1 MEQAIAEVKI
11 ESSWKEALAGEFSS
25 GYFASLKQFLV
36 EERKQHVVY
45 PPGSAIFAAFN
56 HTPFSEVKVVIVGQ
70 DPYHGAGQANG
81 LCFSVSPGIK
91 VPPSL
96 QNIFKEIASDLGAGM
111 PTQGDLGAWARQ
123 GVLLLNATLTV
134 RAASPASHQGKGWE
148 QFTDQVIRLLS
159 EKREGLIF
167 LLWGR
172 PAQLKEKLIDTG
184 KHFVLKAAHPS
195 PLSAYNG
202 FFGCRHFSQTNKI
215 LLNQGKT
222 PINWSL
228 T

>member
-1 MEQAIAEVKI
+1 MATGVSDVQI
-11 ESSWKEALAGEFSS
+11 ELSWKRVLKDEFNAN
-25 GYFASLKQFLV
+25 YFASLKAFLIS
-36 EERKQHVVY
+36 EREQHTVY
-45 PPGSAIFAAFN
+45 PPGKSIFAAFN
-56 HTPFSEVKVVIVGQ
+56 YTPFDTVKVVIVGQ
-70 DPYHGAGQANG
+70 DPYHGPGQANG
-81 LCFSVSPGIK
+81 LCFSVSPGVKI
-91 VPPSL
+91 PPSL
-96 QNIFKEIASDLGAGM
+96 QNIFKEIASDIGAAP
-111 PTQGDLGAWARQ
+111 PTSGDLSAWAKQ

-148 QFTDQVIRLLS
+148 QFTDKVIRLLS
-159 EKREGLIF
+159 EQREGLVFI
-167 LLWGR
+167 LWGR
-172 PAQLKEKLIDTG
+172 PAQLKEKLIDTK

>member
-1 MEQAIAEVKI
+1 MEQAAAEVKI
-11 ESSWKEALAGEFSS
+11 ESSWKEALADEFSA
-25 GYFASLKQFLV
+25 GYSASWKHFLL
-36 EERKQHVVY
+36 EERKQNVIY
-45 PPGSAIFAAFN
+45 PPGKAIFAAFN

-81 LCFSVSPGIK
+81 LCFSGSPGVKI
-91 VPPSL
+91 PPSL
-96 QNIFKEIASDLGAGM
+96 QIIFKEISSDIGAGM
-111 PTQGDLGAWARQ
+111 PAQGDLSAWARQ

-148 QFTDQVIRLLS
+148 QFTDRVIRLLS

-172 PAQLKEKLIDTG
+172 PAQLKEKLIDTQR
-184 KHFVLKAAHPS
+184 HFVLKAAHPS